1 MSRVPQFADK
11 EEMHINGN
19 VSQQQ
24 AMWQACEVLNKL
36 RLPYT
41 VCL

>member
-11 EEMHINGN
+11 EEMHMNGN
-19 VSQQQ
+19 VSQRQ
-24 AMWQACEVLNKL
+24 AMEQAYEVLSKL
-36 RLPYT
+36 RIPFT